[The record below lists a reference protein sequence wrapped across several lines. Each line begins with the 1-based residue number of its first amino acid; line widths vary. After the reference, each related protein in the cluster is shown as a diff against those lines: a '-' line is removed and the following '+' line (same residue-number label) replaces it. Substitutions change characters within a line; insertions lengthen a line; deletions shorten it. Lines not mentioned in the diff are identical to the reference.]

1 MGGVVLAT
9 MFIVAIGATTARY
22 ASVIKEMNVLFN
34 GQVLVVAKNTIV
46 VQAIPLGGGYLGEKT
61 ANDIEMNINVTQKA
75 VPVLFL
81 TSISTGSGLQL
92 VPDNF
97 TIGLPV
103 KDWQV
108 LLGSI
113 PLKVGGY
120 WPTNE
125 SSNDVVAGASIA
137 DQFAWTAGSNIS
149 VNGYGLKITG
159 VLRTDSAI
167 LSRSLVMPL
176 TLAQKIYICPMQIN
190 MIAVTPVSGCSEEA
204 LANSINQKIPDVKAL
219 TENERNYM
227 IQPILAQIQTW
238 NIGIETVVF
247 LLSLILVLTVTT
259 MNVSERRRDFA
270 TLDAI
275 GAPLSFVFRTV
286 LVETA
291 LIGLIGGAAGLALG
305 SFGALVLAS
314 LYTNISIQQFFPG
327 LFSIVS
333 PVFMVEIFASTIAVC
348 CVGGII
354 PAVKAAKTRISDV
367 LRAEY

>member
-1 MGGVVLAT
+1 
-9 MFIVAIGATTARY
+9 MFIVAIGATTASY
-22 ASVIKEMNVLFN
+22 ASLIKEMNVLFS

-46 VQAIPLGGGYLGEKT
+46 VQAIPLGGGYLAEET

-81 TSISTGSGLQL
+81 TSISTSSQLQF

-97 TIGLPV
+97 TIGLPIN
-103 KDWQV
+103 DWQV
-108 LLGSI
+108 LLGST
-113 PLKVGGY
+113 PLRAGGH

-125 SSNDVVAGASIA
+125 SSNDVVVGGGLA
-137 DQFAWTAGSNIS
+137 DQFAWTADSNIT
-149 VNGYGLKITG
+149 VNGYELKVTG
-159 VLRTDSAI
+159 VLHTDSAI
-167 LSRSLVMPL
+167 LSRSLIMPL
-176 TLAQKIYICPMQIN
+176 TLAQKIYVCPMQIN
-190 MIAVTPVSGCSEEA
+190 VIAVTPVAGCSEET

-238 NIGIETVVF
+238 NIGIETVIF

-270 TLDAI
+270 TLDAM
-275 GAPLSFVFRTV
+275 GAPLNFVFRTV
-286 LVETA
+286 LVETT
-291 LIGLIGGAAGLALG
+291 LIGLIGGAVGLALG
-305 SFGALVLAS
+305 SLGAIALAS
-314 LYTNISIQQFFPG
+314 VYTNISIQQFLPS

-333 PVFMVEIFASTIAVC
+333 PVFMVEILASTIAVC

-354 PAVKAAKTRISDV
+354 PAIKAAKTRISEV

>member
-1 MGGVVLAT
+1 MGVALAT

-34 GQVLVVAKNTIV
+34 GQVLVVAKDTIV
-46 VQAIPLGGGYLGEKT
+46 VQAIPLGSSGLAENT
-61 ANDIEMNINVTQKA
+61 ARYIENNVNVTQKA

-81 TSISTGSGLQL
+81 TPGIGMGSVLQA
-92 VPDNF
+92 VPVNF

-108 LLGSI
+108 LLGSMR
-113 PLKVGGY
+113 LKAGGY

-125 SSNDVVAGASIA
+125 SSNEVVAGASIA
-137 DQFAWTAGSNIS
+137 DQFDWTAGSNITVS
-149 VNGYGLKITG
+149 GYELKVTG
-159 VLRTDSAI
+159 VLATNPAI
-167 LSRSLVMPL
+167 LARSLVMPL
-176 TLAQKIYICPMQIN
+176 TLAQKIYNRLMRIN
-190 MIAVTPVSGCSEEA
+190 MIAVTPVAGCSEEA
-204 LANSINQKIPDVKAL
+204 LANSIDQKIPDVKAL
-219 TENERNYM
+219 TENERNDM
-227 IQPILAQIQTW
+227 IQPILSQVETW
-238 NIGIETVVF
+238 NVGIETVVF

-270 TLDAI
+270 TLDAL

-291 LIGLIGGAAGLALG
+291 LIGLIGGAVGLVLG

-314 LYTNISIQQFFPG
+314 VYTNISIQQFFPS
-327 LFSIVS
+327 LFSVVS
-333 PVFMVEIFASTIAVC
+333 PVFMVEIFASTIVVC

-354 PAVKAAKTRISDV
+354 PAVKAAKTRISEV

>member
-1 MGGVVLAT
+1 

-46 VQAIPLGGGYLGEKT
+46 IQAIPLGSSLAEKT
-61 ANDIEMNINVTQKA
+61 ARDIEKSVNVTQKA

-81 TSISTGSGLQL
+81 TPISIGSVLQP
-92 VPDNF
+92 VPVNF

-108 LLGSI
+108 LIGST
-113 PLKVGGY
+113 PLRAGGC

-125 SSNDVVAGASIA
+125 SSNDVIAGASLA
-137 DQFAWTAGSNIS
+137 DQFAWTAGSNVT
-149 VNGYGLKITG
+149 VNGYANVRYELKVTG
-159 VLRTDSAI
+159 VLDTGFAI
-167 LSRSLVMPL
+167 LSRSLIMPL
-176 TLAQKIYICPMQIN
+176 ALAQKIYNYPMQIN
-190 MIAVTPVSGCSEEA
+190 MIAVTPVAGCSEEA
-204 LANSINQKIPDVKAL
+204 LANSINQNPDVPDVKAL
-219 TENERNYM
+219 TENDRNDM
-227 IQPILAQIQTW
+227 IQPILTQVETW
-238 NIGIETVVF
+238 NVGIETVVF

-291 LIGLIGGAAGLALG
+291 LIGLIGGAVGLALG

-314 LYTNISIQQFFPG
+314 VYTNISIQQFFPS
-327 LFSIVS
+327 LFTVVS
-333 PVFMVEIFASTIAVC
+333 PVFLVEILASTVAVC
-348 CVGGII
+348 CVGGLI
-354 PAVKAAKTRISDV
+354 PASKAAKTRISEV

>member
-1 MGGVVLAT
+1 MGVVLAT

-34 GQVLVVAKNTIV
+34 GQVLVVANGTIV
-46 VQAIPLGGGYLGEKT
+46 VQAIPLGGSLAEKT
-61 ANDIEMNINVTQKA
+61 ANDIENNVNTTQKA

-81 TSISTGSGLQL
+81 TLIGMGSELQL

-108 LLGSI
+108 LLGSS
-113 PLKVGGY
+113 PLRAGGY
-120 WPTNE
+120 WPTND
-125 SSNDVVAGASIA
+125 SSRDVVAGASLA
-137 DQFAWTAGSNIS
+137 DQFAWATGSNIT
-149 VNGYGLKITG
+149 VKGYGLKVTG
-159 VLRTDSAI
+159 VLDTDSAI

-176 TLAQKIYICPMQIN
+176 TLAQKIYVYPMQIN
-190 MIAVTPVSGCSEEA
+190 MIAVTPIAGCSEET
-204 LANSINQKIPDVKAL
+204 LANSIDQKIPDVTAL
-219 TENERNYM
+219 TESERNYM
-227 IQPILAQIQTW
+227 IQPVLAQIQMW

-270 TLDAI
+270 TLDAM
-275 GAPLSFVFRTV
+275 GAPLSFVFRIV

-291 LIGLIGGAAGLALG
+291 LIGLIGGAVGLALG

-314 LYTNISIQQFFPG
+314 VYANIPIQQFFPS

-333 PVFMVEIFASTIAVC
+333 PVFMVEILVSTVAVC

-354 PAVKAAKTRISDV
+354 PAIKATRTRISEV

>member
-1 MGGVVLAT
+1 
-9 MFIVAIGATTARY
+9 MF
-22 ASVIKEMNVLFN
+22 S
-34 GQVLVVAKNTIV
+34 GQVLVVTKDAIV
-46 VQAIPLGGGYLGEKT
+46 VQAIPLGSSLAENT
-61 ANDIEMNINVTQKA
+61 INDIENNVNVSQKA

-81 TSISTGSGLQL
+81 TPVSMGSVLQP
-92 VPDNF
+92 VPVNF

-113 PLKVGGY
+113 PLRTGGY
-120 WPTNE
+120 WPTND
-125 SSNDVVAGASIA
+125 SSSDVVAGASLA
-137 DQFAWTAGSNIS
+137 DQFAWTVGSNIS
-149 VNGYGLKITG
+149 VNGVGGARYELKVTG
-159 VLRTDSAI
+159 VLRTDFAI
-167 LSRSLVMPL
+167 LSRSLIMPL
-176 TLAQKIYICPMQIN
+176 TLAQKIYDYPMQIN
-190 MIAVTPVSGCSEEA
+190 MIAVTPVVGCSEET

-219 TENERNYM
+219 TETDRNDM
-227 IQPILAQIQTW
+227 IQPILAQVQTW
-238 NIGIETVVF
+238 NAGIETVVF

-275 GAPLSFVFRTV
+275 GAPLSFVFRSV

-291 LIGLIGGAAGLALG
+291 LIGLIGGIVGLALG

-314 LYTNISIQQFFPG
+314 VYTNISIQQFFPG

-333 PVFMVEIFASTIAVC
+333 PVFMVEIFASTIVVC
-348 CVGGII
+348 CAGGII
-354 PAVKAAKTRISDV
+354 PAVRATRTRISEV

>member
-1 MGGVVLAT
+1 
-9 MFIVAIGATTARY
+9 MFVVAIGATTARY
-22 ASVIKEMNVLFN
+22 ASVIKEMDVLFN
-34 GQVLVVAKNTIV
+34 GQVLVVAKDTIV
-46 VQAIPLGGGYLGEKT
+46 VQAIPLGSTLAEET
-61 ANDIEMNINVTQKA
+61 ANDIENNVNASQKA

-81 TSISTGSGLQL
+81 TPISMGSVLQP
-92 VPDNF
+92 VPVNF

-113 PLKVGGY
+113 SLRAGGY
-120 WPTNE
+120 WPTND
-125 SSNDVVAGASIA
+125 SSNDVVAGASLA
-137 DQFAWTAGSNIS
+137 DQFAWTAGSNIT
-149 VNGYGLKITG
+149 VNGYRLKVTG
-159 VLRTDSAI
+159 VLRTDFAI

-176 TLAQKIYICPMQIN
+176 TLAQKIYNYPMEIN
-190 MIAVTPVSGCSEEA
+190 MIAVTPFAGCSEEA
-204 LANSINQKIPDVKAL
+204 LANSIDQKIPDVKAL
-219 TENERNYM
+219 TETERNDM
-227 IQPILAQIQTW
+227 IQPILAQVQTW

-270 TLDAI
+270 TLDAM

-286 LVETA
+286 LVEAA
-291 LIGLIGGAAGLALG
+291 LIGLIGGAVGLVLG
-305 SFGALVLAS
+305 SFGAITLAS
-314 LYTNISIQQFFPG
+314 VYTNISIHQFFPS

-333 PVFMVEIFASTIAVC
+333 PVFMVEILASTIAVC

-354 PAVKAAKTRISDV
+354 PAIKATKTRISEV

>member
-1 MGGVVLAT
+1 
-9 MFIVAIGATTARY
+9 
-22 ASVIKEMNVLFN
+22 MNVLFN
-34 GQVLVVAKNTIV
+34 GQVLVVAKNAIV
-46 VQAIPLGGGYLGEKT
+46 VQAIPLGGGYLSEKT
-61 ANDIEMNINVTQKA
+61 ASDIEENINVTQKA

-81 TSISTGSGLQL
+81 TSISAGSGLQL
-92 VPDNF
+92 MPDNF

-103 KDWQV
+103 KNWQV
-108 LLGSI
+108 LLGST
-113 PLKVGGY
+113 PLRAGGY

-125 SSNDVVAGASIA
+125 SSNDIVAGASLA
-137 DQFAWTAGSNIS
+137 DQFAWITGSNIT
-149 VNGYGLKITG
+149 VNGYGLKVTG

-176 TLAQKIYICPMQIN
+176 SLAQKIYGDQDLIN
-190 MIAVTPVSGCSEEA
+190 MVAVTPTAGCSEEA
-204 LANSINQKIPDVKAL
+204 LAKSIDKMPDEGVEAL

-227 IQPILAQIQTW
+227 IQPILAQVETW

-270 TLDAI
+270 TLDAM

-286 LVETA
+286 LVETS
-291 LIGLIGGAAGLALG
+291 LIGIIGGAIGLALG

-314 LYTNISIQQFFPG
+314 IYTSISIQQFFPS

-333 PVFMVEIFASTIAVC
+333 PVFMVEIFASTIIVC
-348 CVGGII
+348 CIGGII
-354 PAVKAAKTRISDV
+354 PAIKATQTRISEV

>member
-1 MGGVVLAT
+1 LAGVALAT

-46 VQAIPLGGGYLGEKT
+46 IQAIPLGSCLAEKT
-61 ANDIEMNINVTQKA
+61 ASDIERNTNVTQKA

-81 TSISTGSGLQL
+81 TPISMGSVLQP
-92 VPDNF
+92 VPVNF

-103 KDWQV
+103 KYWQV
-108 LLGSI
+108 LLGSS
-113 PLKVGGY
+113 PLRAGGH

-125 SSNDVVAGASIA
+125 SSNEVVAGASLA
-137 DQFAWTAGSNIS
+137 DQFDWTADSNIT
-149 VNGYGLKITG
+149 VNGYRLKVTG
-159 VLRTDSAI
+159 VFDSDLAV

-176 TLAQKIYICPMQIN
+176 ALAQKIYNYPMQIN
-190 MIAVTPVSGCSEEA
+190 MIAVTPIPSCSEET
-204 LANSINQKIPDVKAL
+204 LANSIDQKIPDVKAL
-219 TENERNYM
+219 TENERND
-227 IQPILAQIQTW
+227 IIRPILAQVETW
-238 NIGIETVVF
+238 NVGIETAVF

-270 TLDAI
+270 TLDAM

-286 LVETA
+286 LVETT
-291 LIGLIGGAAGLALG
+291 LIGLIGGAVGLALG
-305 SFGALVLAS
+305 SFSALVLAS
-314 LYTNISIQQFFPG
+314 VYSNISIQQFFPS

-333 PVFMVEIFASTIAVC
+333 PVFMVEILASTIAVC

-354 PAVKAAKTRISDV
+354 PAIKATKTRISEV

>member
-1 MGGVVLAT
+1 

-22 ASVIKEMNVLFN
+22 ASVIREMNVMFN
-34 GQVLVVAKNTIV
+34 GQVLVVARGTIV
-46 VQAIPLGGGYLGEKT
+46 VQAIPLGSSLAEKT
-61 ANDIEMNINVTQKA
+61 ASDIEKNVNVTQKA

-81 TSISTGSGLQL
+81 TPISMGSVLQA
-92 VPDNF
+92 VPFNF
-97 TIGLPV
+97 TIGLPLQ
-103 KDWQV
+103 DWQA
-108 LLGSI
+108 LLG
-113 PLKVGGY
+113 PTQLKVGGY

-125 SSNDVVAGASIA
+125 SSNDVVVGASIA
-137 DQFAWTAGSNIS
+137 DQFDWTVGSNITVS
-149 VNGYGLKITG
+149 GYKLKVTG
-159 VLRTDSAI
+159 VLATNYAI
-167 LSRSLVMPL
+167 LTRSLVMPL
-176 TLAQKIYICPMQIN
+176 ALAQKIYNYPMQIN
-190 MIAVTPVSGCSEEA
+190 MIAVTPVAGCSEEA
-204 LANSINQKIPDVKAL
+204 LANSIDQKIAGVNAL
-219 TENERNYM
+219 TEDERNDM
-227 IQPILAQIQTW
+227 VQPILAQIQTW
-238 NIGIETVVF
+238 NVGIETVVF

-291 LIGLIGGAAGLALG
+291 LIGLIGGAIGLGLG

-314 LYTNISIQQFFPG
+314 VYTNVSVPQFFPG

-348 CVGGII
+348 CVGGMI
-354 PAVKAAKTRISDV
+354 PAVKAARTRISEV